1 MDYLEAIRIGKRQR
15 TPYHEIA
22 RKLYLSYP
30 THAFA
35 GAEEQQYS
43 IFNSISIFFKVPFTA
58 IQVAGSAK
66 TGHSFH
72 KGTAFKAGVSD
83 LDVAVID
90 SGLFLRYMEQVYSD
104 TRGYS
109 DLTNFPNSK
118 GCSLFESYKD
128 YIAKGIFRPDLM
140 PAGNSRAE
148 VNNFFGT
155 LSAKNGAL
163 FSSINVAFYFSHSFF
178 EKKQRSAIKIFLEGE
193 VL

>member
-1 MDYLEAIRIGKRQR
+1 MDYLEAIRVGKRQG

-30 THAFA
+30 THAFV
-35 GAEEQQYS
+35 GAEEQQYL
-43 IFNSISIFFKVPFTA
+43 IYNSISVFFKVPFTA

-72 KGTAFKAGVSD
+72 KGKSFEVGVSD
-83 LDVAVID
+83 LDVAIID
-90 SGLFLRYMEQVYSD
+90 SGLFLKYMEQVYSD

-109 DLTNFPNSK
+109 DLTGFPNNK
-118 GCSLFESYKD
+118 GISLFESYKD

-140 PAGNSRAE
+140 PSGKSRAE
-148 VNNFFGT
+148 INNFFGT
-155 LSAKNGAL
+155 LSAKNSAL

-178 EKKQRSAIKIFLEGE
+178 EKKQRSVIKIFLDGE